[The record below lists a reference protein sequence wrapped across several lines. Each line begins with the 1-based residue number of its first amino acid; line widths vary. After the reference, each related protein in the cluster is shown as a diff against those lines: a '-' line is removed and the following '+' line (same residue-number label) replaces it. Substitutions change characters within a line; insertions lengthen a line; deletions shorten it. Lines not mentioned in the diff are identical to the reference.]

1 MILRFIKF
9 RSGTLRSNVKLY
21 LFIIFD
27 KIRTHYS
34 IKMKLSFKELIFELK
49 YVLLILVLIIFF
61 IISLFTFTNKV
72 CAKIT
77 DQSRINSCNTIVY
90 TFKANN
96 KYKTGIIDIGM
107 IKDGIHFDSLQKLV
121 CVEIEYSKLIP
132 AINWINDERIMK

>member
-9 RSGTLRSNVKLY
+9 RSGTLRSRVKLF

-34 IKMKLSFKELIFELK
+34 IKMNISFKELIFELK
-49 YVLLILVLIIFF
+49 YVLLILVLIITFL
-61 IISLFTFTNKV
+61 ISLFTYTNKV

-90 TFKANN
+90 TFKAYN
-96 KYKTGIIDIGM
+96 KYKTGRIDIGM
-107 IKDGIHFDSLQKLV
+107 LKKDISFDSLQKIE
-121 CVEIEYSKLIP
+121 CVEIEYSNILP
-132 AINWINDERIMK
+132 VINWINDKRIMK